1 MTTKDTSVTLET
13 MSARIAALESDNKK
27 LREAP
32 APAVKNR

>member
-1 MTTKDTSVTLET
+1 MTKPTSTATLEELT
-13 MSARIAALESDNKK
+13 ARIATLESDNKK